1 MKKGMRRV
9 SRKFEPNG
17 CTYKYMFKT
26 YYMQP
31 KGTYIAYYL
40 RDRDNNYTAIC
51 RHRLYIIE
59 LLVVALLGFCYYRIS
74 TMPAYVVKLYCPKYM
89 TVSDNYISL
98 NLKSSDKSDAICS
111 YSLRFDD
118 NIVTSGELSPG
129 ESIGNI
135 QIESLW
141 DSAGNYPATL
151 EVVLRDG
158 YGHERVV
165 DKNVLILVNDKSM
178 EVVR

>member
-1 MKKGMRRV
+1 
-9 SRKFEPNG
+9 
-17 CTYKYMFKT
+17 
-26 YYMQP
+26 
-31 KGTYIAYYL
+31 
-40 RDRDNNYTAIC
+40 
-51 RHRLYIIE
+51 
-59 LLVVALLGFCYYRIS
+59 
-74 TMPAYVVKLYCPKYM
+74 MPAYVVKLYCPKYM
-89 TVSDNYISL
+89 TVSNNYISL
-98 NLKSSDKSDAICS
+98 NLKSSDKSDATCA

-135 QIESLW
+135 RIESLW